1 MVRIRS
7 EHAIGFL
14 KGRFSSLKH
23 LRINIVDEAS
33 HAYATYWIAA
43 CICLHNFAME
53 CEEDSDNADTAW
65 QDPFIDEGLSSASGA
80 SDREVDNPN
89 AGDTQYARTR
99 RRLRKAKA
107 KRETLKEQLFHA
119 LDGDSE

>member
-14 KGRFSSLKH
+14 KGRFASLKH
-23 LRINIVDEAS
+23 LRINIVNEAS
-33 HAYATYWIAA
+33 HMYATYWIAA

-53 CEEDSDNADTAW
+53 CEGRENPYDDNEPTQ
-65 QDPFIDEGLSSASGA
+65 QDPFIDEGLSSGG
-80 SDREVDNPN
+80 SDCEADVPN
-89 AGDTQYARTR
+89 TPYAETT

-107 KRETLKEQLFHA
+107 KREHLKQQLFSA
-119 LDGDSE
+119 LDEDSE